1 MRREFWREFDFVLL
15 GVVVFLSI
23 FGIIMI
29 RSAIAGNEDL
39 AGYDVRQAVF
49 FGIAL
54 VIIFIATIIDYHYW
68 RALSVG
74 MYVFIILFL
83 VVIYVMGQASF
94 GAQRWLELGLIAVQ
108 PSELAKIVIIL
119 VLAHYFS
126 KYRNKENIWMWI
138 GGSLLISVGI
148 VSLVIIQPNLS
159 ISIVLMVIWFSML
172 WINGLPTKY
181 IFIFAAMGVIG
192 IAVLF
197 PFLEDYQQ
205 LRVITFLYPDPEAR
219 HGNTYNIE
227 QALIT
232 IGSGGW
238 FGQGYGQSTQ
248 VQLRF
253 QKVRHTD
260 YIFSAMSSEF
270 GFVGA
275 FIISLLIFYVIYR
288 IFRAGQKAGDLYGSL
303 ICYGFGVLMFF
314 QTVVN
319 IGVNLNLLPVTGL
332 TLPFVS
338 YGGSSLTTLAIGVGL
353 VESVIIRSK
362 IYET

>member
-1 MRREFWREFDFVLL
+1 MRREFWRQFDFLLL
-15 GVVVFLSI
+15 GTVVFLCI
-23 FGIIMI
+23 FGIILI
-29 RSAIAGNEDL
+29 RSAVAGNEDL
-39 AGYDVRQAVF
+39 VDYYIRQAAF
-49 FGIAL
+49 FGIGL
-54 VIIFIATIIDYHYW
+54 VIIILMSLIDYHYFQ
-68 RALSVG
+68 ALSVY
-74 MYVFIILFL
+74 MYVFVIGFL
-83 VVIYVMGQASF
+83 LVIYVMGSASF

-126 KYRNKENIWMWI
+126 KNQRKDKIWLWI
-138 GGSLLISVGI
+138 GGSFLLSIGI

-159 ISIVLMVIWFSML
+159 ISIVLMVIWFAML
-172 WINGLPTKY
+172 WINGLPPKY
-181 IFIFAAMGVIG
+181 LLIFAGIGLIGAIVI
-192 IAVLF
+192 F
-197 PFLEDYQQ
+197 PFLEDYQK
-205 LRVITFLYPDPEAR
+205 LRVLTFIYPDPNAR

-238 FGQGYGQSTQ
+238 FGQGYGHATQ

-260 YIFSAMSSEF
+260 YIFSVMCAEF

-275 FIISLLIFYVIYR
+275 LIITFLIFFVIYR
-288 IFRAGQKAGDLYGSL
+288 IFRAAQKAGDLYGSL
-303 ICYGFGVLMFF
+303 ICYGYAILMLF
-314 QTVVN
+314 QTMVN

-338 YGGSSLTTLAIGVGL
+338 YGGSSLTTLMIGVGL
-353 VESVIIRSK
+353 VESVIMRSK
-362 IYET
+362 LYDS